1 MNRTSKIS
9 QTPLNR
15 AKPHH
20 RGTLFLEGVPKST
33 KAAFKSACA
42 KQETTMRDAM
52 IKLMRQYITDTEN
65 R

>member
-9 QTPLNR
+9 QTPQNKD
-15 AKPHH
+15 KPHH

-42 KQETTMRDAM
+42 RRETTMRDAM
-52 IKLMRQYITDTEN
+52 IKLMRQYTIDTEN